1 MAIEF
6 LNRNT
11 AYQMVNESYH
21 QAAGENALD
30 TVDLNDFIDGGIAY
44 DDLGK
49 YRDLFTKA
57 LLVQGVKNVYLDAA
71 YKRAKELGFRVEDM
85 NFDAILQ
92 AITFEIPEAQA
103 SHAWQDFTDPLNP
116 KTVGVYDVKF
126 AGTNAKL
133 FGKTSSW
140 ELQFDYSEEQLS
152 DAFKSEEG
160 VLSYLGAL
168 KLNIA
173 NAIEFHDEVL
183 DETLRNALIANTLV
197 NGVSVDLRTAY
208 NTEMNPGTSILTKED
223 FLADPDCLKY
233 MSRKIAEYMDYIK
246 KPNKLFNAAGR
257 TTFTPADRIKLQI
270 LGYAEQ
276 AFNSIAQSGT
286 FHEKFTSLP
295 AGYETVPYW
304 QGTDNAFNSTSG
316 VVDFEKI
323 SAIDVLPEGGTAG
336 TDEVK
341 ANGIVAL
348 LCDRWCAL
356 HAVKHRK
363 TIVQPFPVEGIIQNY
378 LQFRDMR
385 CLLDT
390 QNAVV
395 FYISDST

>member
-11 AYQMVNESYH
+11 AYTLVNESYH

-30 TVDLNDFIDGGIAY
+30 TEDLNDFLDGGIAH

-57 LLVQGVKNVYLDAA
+57 LALQSIKNIFMDAA
-71 YKRAKELGFRVEDM
+71 YKRAKNAGFRVEDM

-92 AITFEIPEAQA
+92 AITFEIPEAQE

-116 KTVGVYDVKF
+116 KTVGVYTVKF
-126 AGTNAKL
+126 AGTNAAL
-133 FGKTSSW
+133 YGKTSSW
-140 ELQFDYSEEQLS
+140 ELQYDYSEEQLS
-152 DAFKSEEG
+152 DAFKNEES

-168 KLNIA
+168 RLNIA

-183 DETLRNALIANTLV
+183 DEVMRNGLIAATLT
-197 NGVSVDLRTAY
+197 NGVAVDLRTAY
-208 NTEMNPGTSILTKED
+208 NEEMAPATDIDTKEE
-223 FLADPDCLKY
+223 FLANPDCLKY
-233 MSRKIAEYMDYIK
+233 MSRKIAEYKGYIQ
-246 KPNKLFNAAGR
+246 KPNKLFNPAKR
-257 TTFTPADRIKLQI
+257 VTFTPEERIKLQI

-286 FHEKFTSLP
+286 FHEQFTALP
-295 AGYETVPYW
+295 GYETVPYW
-304 QGTDNAFNSTSG
+304 QGTDNAFNTDSG
-316 VVDFEKI
+316 VVDFAKI
-323 SAIDVLPEGGTAG
+323 SAIDVLPEGGTVG
-336 TDEVK
+336 EDEVQ

-348 LCDRWCAL
+348 LADRWACI
-356 HAVKHRK
+356 HAIKQRK
-363 TIVQPFPVEGIIQNY
+363 TVVQPFPVEGIIQTY

-385 CLLDT
+385 AILPT

-395 FYISDST
+395 FYLSDKT